1 MISASCVAFKAECDY
16 IYNERDKRIKEI
28 KETFKQTSPQ
38 YQASIEQAKEQAEKQ
53 LMQARVDYSKD
64 VLQMASEIEDEET
77 TAMWKVNRDKL
88 ADIKAISD
96 LPLTVAEITSIM
108 TGSEMIIGVV
118 GHYHSLQK
126 RMVLIFLK

>member
-1 MISASCVAFKAECDY
+1 MISASCIAFKAECDY

-64 VLQMASEIEDEET
+64 VLQMASEIEDAET
-77 TAMWKVNRDKL
+77 TSMWKVNRDKL

-96 LPLTVAEITSIM
+96 LPLTVAEITAMSDKYGNDYSKSTNNIIFVTIM
-108 TGSEMIIGVV
+108 
-118 GHYHSLQK
+118 
-126 RMVLIFLK
+126 